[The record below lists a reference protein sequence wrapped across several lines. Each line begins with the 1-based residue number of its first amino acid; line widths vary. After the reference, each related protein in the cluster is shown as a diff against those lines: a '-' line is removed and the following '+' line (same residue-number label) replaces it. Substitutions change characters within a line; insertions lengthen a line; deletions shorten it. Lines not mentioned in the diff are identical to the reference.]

1 MTDQTPQAD
10 PIAAQRARLL
20 EDAAALPWPAIW
32 QRLAA
37 ARAALIGATLD
48 VSEAQA
54 VWRPPQRADTS
65 ADEGDEEEMWSIAE
79 VMRHL
84 ITATPNIAAIIEATA
99 HGRTEPKGPPGQIA
113 VGEADVAELRE
124 RLVAAS
130 ELLLSVGLRM
140 PRQPNDEVTV
150 EHAFFGPLPCR
161 AWPLFQAVHDQM
173 HTAQIA
179 ALKGLEG
186 YPPAAE

>member
-1 MTDQTPQAD
+1 MTDQAPQQD
-10 PIAAQRARLL
+10 QIAAQRARLL

-48 VSEAQA
+48 VSDAQA
-54 VWRPPQRADTS
+54 VWRPPQRAD
-65 ADEGDEEEMWSIAE
+65 AGDEEEMWSIAE
-79 VMRHL
+79 VLRHL

-113 VGEADVAELRE
+113 VGEAGVAELRE

-130 ELLLSVGLRM
+130 EQLLSVGLRM
-140 PRQPNDEVTV
+140 PAQPNDEVTV

-161 AWPLFQAVHDQM
+161 AWPLFQSVHDQM
-173 HTAQIA
+173 HTAQIE
-179 ALKGLEG
+179 ALKASEG
-186 YPPAAE
+186 YPAATG

>member
-10 PIAAQRARLL
+10 PIAEQRARLL

-48 VSEAQA
+48 VSDAQA
-54 VWRPPQRADTS
+54 VWRPPQHADT
-65 ADEGDEEEMWSIAE
+65 GGEEEMWSIAD

-113 VGEADVAELRE
+113 VGEAGVAELRE

-130 ELLLSVGLRM
+130 EHLLSVGLRM
-140 PRQPNDEVTV
+140 PPQPNAEVTV

-179 ALKGLEG
+179 ALKGSEG